1 MQVMGGI
8 GYTDVFPI
16 ERIVRDLRLAS
27 IWTGTNEVMSLIV
40 ASEWYREYRKERA
53 ALRLR
58 DHEADAISA
67 DRVEEKDLG

>member
-1 MQVMGGI
+1 
-8 GYTDVFPI
+8 
-16 ERIVRDLRLAS
+16 
-27 IWTGTNEVMSLIV
+27 MSLIV